1 MEVWGDCMDANLWGL
16 SVLVSILLLTAG
28 CYEPGQIQG
37 NASCTNQMVPNSYL
51 VRWNGQ
57 VPQEYTKYKL
67 HPNSLV
73 TRFSGTTKDIVEK
86 TVLAK
91 HNNEFLVAEPEYQIT
106 NLNSEAQQAAV
117 APGTIQPSDSW
128 GQQDIEASAAWS
140 YLNEKGD
147 GVLVAVVD
155 SGIDVNHPLLKS
167 QISGGYSFIGSP
179 TDLSDGA
186 YHGSHVSGIIAGQPG
201 PNNFS
206 GIAPNARIM
215 PLKFIDSTGA
225 GNVGD
230 AITAIV
236 YANAQGAKV
245 INASWGGAECSASLQ
260 QEIAA
265 VTQAGTV
272 FVNAAG
278 NSSSDL
284 SIAPE
289 YPAVYQAPGK
299 ITVASY
305 DPSGNI
311 SSFSNFGMLVDLAA
325 PGNGIYSTLPP
336 PAGSTVEGNMG
347 VESGTSMATPFVSGV
362 AALLFAAKPGAS
374 PVQIANAIN
383 GGVVPG
389 HIGVRTGGHVDAY
402 LAAQYLMSH

>member
-1 MEVWGDCMDANLWGL
+1 MDANLWGL
-16 SVLVSILLLTAG
+16 SVLFSILLLTAG
-28 CYEPGQIQG
+28 CYEPGQVQNG
-37 NASCTNQMVPNSYL
+37 PPSCTNQMVPNSYL

-57 VPQEYTKYKL
+57 VPNKYAKYKL

-73 TRFSGTTKDIVEK
+73 TRFSGTTKDFVEK
-86 TVLAK
+86 SILAT
-91 HNNEFLVAEPEYQIT
+91 HNDQFLVAEPEYEIT
-106 NLNSEAQQAAV
+106 NIKLEAEQAANSADSV
-117 APGTIQPSDSW
+117 TPSDSW
-128 GQQDIEASAAWS
+128 GQQDIEAGAAWS
-140 YLNEKGD
+140 YLNERGD

-167 QISGGYSFIGSP
+167 QIAAAYSFISGS
-179 TDLSDGA
+179 TDISDEA
-186 YHGSHVSGIIAGQPG
+186 AHGSHVSGIIAGQAG
-201 PNNFS
+201 PNNFT
-206 GIAPNARIM
+206 GVAPNAKIM
-215 PLKFIDSTGA
+215 ALKFIGA
-225 GNVGD
+225 DGSGQVGD
-230 AITAIV
+230 AISAIV

-245 INASWGGAECSASLQ
+245 INASWGGVNCSLSLQ

-265 VTQAGTV
+265 VTQAGSV

-278 NSSSDL
+278 NSSNDL
-284 SIAPE
+284 SVAPE

-336 PAGSTVEGNMG
+336 PAGSTTEGNMG
-347 VESGTSMATPFVSGV
+347 LETGTSMATPFVSGV
-362 AALLFAAKPGAS
+362 AALLFSARPSAS
-374 PVQIANAIN
+374 PTQIAAAIN
-383 GGVVPG
+383 GGIVPG